1 MSRIA
6 ALLVL
11 LVLGFPLTTVARTK
25 EDVGAATQAW
35 IDAMNSHDTERV
47 VILYDPEAVLWGTVS
62 PTIRDN
68 PAAIRDYF
76 KGLPTMPSEFKAAL
90 GEQRIRVFG
99 DIAINSG
106 TYNFASVR
114 DGKPTNVA
122 ARFTFVYRNR
132 NGRWLIVDHHSS
144 AVPAPPQ

>member
-1 MSRIA
+1 MNAQRRNHIVTVL

-11 LVLGFPLTTVARTK
+11 GCPMMTFAGPR
-25 EDVGAATQAW
+25 EDIAVTTQAW
-35 IDAMNSHDTERV
+35 IDAINSHDPERV

-62 PTIRDN
+62 PTIRDT

-76 KGLPTMPSEFKAAL
+76 KGLPTMPPEFKGVL

-99 DIAINSG
+99 DMAINSG

-122 ARFTFVYRNR
+122 ARFSFC
-132 NGRWLIVDHHSS
+132 
-144 AVPAPPQ
+144 VPEA